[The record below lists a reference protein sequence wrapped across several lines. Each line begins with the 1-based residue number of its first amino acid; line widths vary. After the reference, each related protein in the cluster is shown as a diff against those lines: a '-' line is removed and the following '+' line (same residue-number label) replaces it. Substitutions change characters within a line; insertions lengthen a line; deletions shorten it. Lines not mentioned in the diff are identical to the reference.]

1 MITEF
6 YQLAHSSHH
15 VPKVALELSYLAITD
30 TGCYE
35 RKSFPFFCIVCEI
48 LVRSATSTFLLR
60 KTDCN
65 QFYHPEVL
73 SAQTDPL
80 FYFFIYFSYLRIL
93 KCCYLGWKKKKKNS
107 FSKQLYKT
115 GCYREVRA
123 DNPLACS
130 EGIIQTH
137 AGKKA
142 SEIGRFQTGTW
153 DQHDSITFFW
163 SRGVDLLIC
172 GFWLGLIS
180 CQTTYIP
187 AACLISLN
195 QIAPLIRRNRLRKS
209 YLKILQL
216 AELSIHVSF
225 DRHISLIITAGPVTQ
240 TASFE
245 GNPLLSGLAKYL
257 IENQMFLSHKH

>member
-1 MITEF
+1 M
-6 YQLAHSSHH
+6 
-15 VPKVALELSYLAITD
+15 ALELSYLAITD
-30 TGCYE
+30 RGCYE
-35 RKSFPFFCIVCEI
+35 WKSFPFFCIVCEI
-48 LVRSATSTFLLR
+48 LVRSAISTFLLR
-60 KTDCN
+60 KTDRN

-73 SAQTDPL
+73 SARADPL
-80 FYFFIYFSYLRIL
+80 FFFFLFFFFFFTYLFISAISVFSNVATSAG
-93 KCCYLGWKKKKKNS
+93 KKKKKKKNS

-142 SEIGRFQTGTW
+142 SEIGPVGLLGFQTGTW

-172 GFWLGLIS
+172 GFWLGFIS

-195 QIAPLIRRNRLRKS
+195 QIAPLIRRNRLCKS

-245 GNPLLSGLAKYL
+245 VTPCCRGLLN
-257 IENQMFLSHKH
+257 I